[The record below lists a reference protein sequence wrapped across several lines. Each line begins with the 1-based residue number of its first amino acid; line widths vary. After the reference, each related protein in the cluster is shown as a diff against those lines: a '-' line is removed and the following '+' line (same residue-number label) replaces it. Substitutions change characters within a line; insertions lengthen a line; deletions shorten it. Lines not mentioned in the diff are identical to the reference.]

1 MSFLSKL
8 FRRKKA
14 PPPEAAESEDV
25 ADEPEAS
32 ETKRRRFRIP
42 LPRLPAI
49 PRPSGPAVGTLVVIA
64 GLTGLGAWLA
74 LHGDETVSR
83 RVVQV
88 PRVMVS
94 LDGKPVAEDPPA
106 ETKEAA
112 KEAAAPAAEP
122 PKEEKPAAGPQ
133 VSLPSMAANTPP
145 PPPASGAA
153 SPPAAAPPAP
163 ARTGRFGPPVS
174 LKKAPEPGMVEQG
187 PKGPLPI
194 IAEDGRQAWKVY
206 SRPYDEADKRP
217 RVAIIITDLGLSAA
231 ASTAA
236 IQQLPGAVTLA
247 FTPYGARVPEL
258 VEEARAAG
266 HETLMAAPSEPPE
279 FPRNDPGP
287 FTLLASLS
295 TAENLDRLEY
305 VLSRVPGYV
314 GVVTTTAGRF
324 FANEEQLQ
332 PVLTLLR
339 RRGLLYVDGRG
350 TPKSLVQQMSAAVGL
365 PRAYGNRFLDLEAS
379 RGAID
384 TRLSELERIAK
395 ESGIA
400 IGIGQ
405 PYPVTIE
412 RVARWTETLEE
423 KGLVLVPI
431 TATVDRQPQ

>member
-1 MSFLSKL
+1 MSLLSKL

-14 PPPEAAESEDV
+14 PPQDAAESEEIVD
-25 ADEPEAS
+25 APDAS

-49 PRPSGPAVGTLVVIA
+49 PRPSGPAVGALVVVA
-64 GLTGLGAWLA
+64 GLTGLGAWLS
-74 LHGDETVSR
+74 LHADETVSK
-83 RVVQV
+83 RVVQT
-88 PRVMVS
+88 PRVLVS
-94 LDGKPVAEDPPA
+94 LDGKPVVDEPPA
-106 ETKEAA
+106 EAKAAPREAA
-112 KEAAAPAAEP
+112 PQMAEP
-122 PKEEKPAAGPQ
+122 KKEERPAVGPQ
-133 VSLPSMAANTPP
+133 VSLPSLAANTPP
-145 PPPASGAA
+145 PPPAAGAA
-153 SPPAAAPPAP
+153 PAAPP
-163 ARTGRFGPPVS
+163 RNGRFGPPLQ

-206 SRPYDEADKRP
+206 GRPFDDGDKRP
-217 RVAIIITDLGLSAA
+217 RIAIVITELGLSAA
-231 ASTAA
+231 ATTAA

-247 FTPYGARVPEL
+247 FAPYGPKVAEL

-287 FTLLASLS
+287 YTLLASLS
-295 TAENLDRLEY
+295 TAENLNRLEY

-384 TRLSELERIAK
+384 TRLAELERIAK

-400 IGIGQ
+400 VGIGQ

-412 RVARWTETLEE
+412 RVARWSETLDE
-423 KGLVLVPI
+423 KGLVLAPI
-431 TATVDRQPQ
+431 TAVVDRQPQ

>member
-1 MSFLSKL
+1 MSLLSKL

-14 PPPEAAESEDV
+14 PPPDAAESEEVVD
-25 ADEPEAS
+25 APEAP
-32 ETKRRRFRIP
+32 ERKRRRFHIP

-49 PRPSGPAVGTLVVIA
+49 PRPSGPTVGALVVIA
-64 GLTGLGAWLA
+64 SLTGLGAWLS
-74 LHGDETVSR
+74 LHGDETVSK
-83 RVVQV
+83 RVVQT

-94 LDGKPVAEDPPA
+94 LDGKPIVEEPPA
-106 ETKEAA
+106 EAKQAA
-112 KEAAAPAAEP
+112 KETAPRVAEP
-122 PKEEKPAAGPQ
+122 AKVEKPAAGPQ
-133 VSLPSMAANTPP
+133 INLPSLAANTPP
-145 PPPASGAA
+145 PLPAAGAA
-153 SPPAAAPPAP
+153 PAAAS
-163 ARTGRFGPPVS
+163 RTGRFGPPVQ

-206 SRPYDEADKRP
+206 GRPFDEGDKRP
-217 RVAIIITDLGLSAA
+217 RIAIVITDLGLSAA
-231 ASTAA
+231 ATTAA

-247 FTPYGARVPEL
+247 FAPYGAKVQEL

-287 FTLLASLS
+287 YTLLAALS

-314 GVVTTTAGRF
+314 GVVTTTGGRF

-384 TRLSELERIAK
+384 TRLAELERIAK
-395 ESGIA
+395 ETGIA
-400 IGIGQ
+400 IGIGH

-412 RVARWTETLEE
+412 RVARWTESLEE

>member
-32 ETKRRRFRIP
+32 ETKRRRVRIP
-42 LPRLPAI
+42 LPPLPAI
-49 PRPSGPAVGTLVVIA
+49 PRPSGPAVGALVVVA
-64 GLTGLGAWLA
+64 GLTGLGAWLS
-74 LHGDETVSR
+74 LHGDETVSK
-83 RVVQV
+83 RVVQT

-94 LDGKPVAEDPPA
+94 LDGKPVVDEPPA
-106 ETKEAA
+106 ETKAA
-112 KEAAAPAAEP
+112 PKEAAPQVAEP
-122 PKEEKPAAGPQ
+122 AKEEKPAGGPQ
-133 VSLPSMAANTPP
+133 VSLPSLAANTPP
-145 PPPASGAA
+145 PPP
-153 SPPAAAPPAP
+153 PAAAAGAAP
-163 ARTGRFGPPVS
+163 AIPPRTGRFGPPLQ

-206 SRPYDEADKRP
+206 GRPFDDGDKRP
-217 RVAIIITDLGLSAA
+217 RIAIVITELGLSAA
-231 ASTAA
+231 ATTAA

-247 FTPYGARVPEL
+247 FTPYGPKVPEL

-287 FTLLASLS
+287 YTLLASLS

-314 GVVTTTAGRF
+314 GVVTTTSGRF

-332 PVLTLLR
+332 PILTLLR

-384 TRLSELERIAK
+384 TRLADLERIAK

-412 RVARWTETLEE
+412 RIARWAETLEE
-423 KGLVLVPI
+423 KGLVLAPI
-431 TATVDRQPQ
+431 TAVVDRQPQ

>member
-1 MSFLSKL
+1 MSLFGKL

-14 PPPEAAESEDV
+14 PPPEATEENEVVDA
-25 ADEPEAS
+25 PEAS
-32 ETKRRRFRIP
+32 EKKPRRFRIP

-49 PRPSGPAVGTLVVIA
+49 PRPSGPAVGALVVTA
-64 GLTGLGAWLA
+64 SLTGLGAWLA

-94 LDGKPVAEDPPA
+94 LDGKPVSEEPPEEA
-106 ETKEAA
+106 KEAPKEAA
-112 KEAAAPAAEP
+112 PHAAEP
-122 PKEEKPAAGPQ
+122 AKEEKPAAAPQ
-133 VSLPSMAANTPP
+133 VNLPALAAYTPP
-145 PPPASGAA
+145 PPAHGAAPAAPAA
-153 SPPAAAPPAP
+153 SPK
-163 ARTGRFGPPVS
+163 TGRFGPPVQ

-206 SRPYDEADKRP
+206 GRPFDEGDKRP
-217 RVAIIITDLGLSAA
+217 RIAIVITDLGLSAA
-231 ASTAA
+231 ATTAA

-247 FTPYGARVPEL
+247 FTPYGAKVPEL

-384 TRLSELERIAK
+384 TRLAELERIAK

-405 PYPVTIE
+405 PYPVTLE
-412 RVARWTETLEE
+412 RVARWSETLEE
-423 KGLVLVPI
+423 KGLTLAPI
-431 TATVDRQPQ
+431 TAVVDRQPQ